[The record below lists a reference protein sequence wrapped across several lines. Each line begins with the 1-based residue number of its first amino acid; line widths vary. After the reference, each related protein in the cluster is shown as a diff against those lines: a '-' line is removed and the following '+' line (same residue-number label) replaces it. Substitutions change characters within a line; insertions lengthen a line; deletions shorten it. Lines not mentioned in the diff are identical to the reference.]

1 MYHAM
6 ISPAYL
12 TAGNGA
18 EQTPK
23 ISMGDDDNRTG
34 VYRFSFQVNNLSDRE
49 QVYTLDG
56 VALTDQVNLDYPG
69 YTFMGE
75 TSRAL
80 GASVVFSAENGQLP
94 KLYDVNGD
102 GAVDMT
108 DVQVLL
114 DGVNGLEKLSETVRQ
129 DFDLNG
135 DGILDTADVQILFEK
150 VSAGFTA
157 LDVVKVP
164 ANGTAFTV
172 HVTVTLTD
180 ADKAYMDEYYE
191 KWHLRG
197 RFCPAVCPERGQGGP
212 EPSPSWDSTATG
224 AIPRSLTLA
233 GTMRA
238 RMCCA
243 TGIPMCFLPTMVPAI
258 PIWD

>member
-1 MYHAM
+1 
-6 ISPAYL
+6 
-12 TAGNGA
+12 
-18 EQTPK
+18 
-23 ISMGDDDNRTG
+23 MGDDDNRTG

-164 ANGTAFTV
+164 ANGTA
-172 HVTVTLTD
+172 TD
-180 ADKAYMDEYYE
+180 TCYGDLDRCGQGLHGRVYE
-191 KWHLRG
+191 NGLRG
-197 RFCPAVCPERGQGGP
+197 RLCQGCMP
-212 EPSPSWDSTATG
+212 
-224 AIPRSLTLA
+224 
-233 GTMRA
+233 RA
-238 RMCCA
+238 RNGW
-243 TGIPMCFLPTMVPAI
+243 T
-258 PIWD
+258 

>member
-1 MYHAM
+1 
-6 ISPAYL
+6 
-12 TAGNGA
+12 
-18 EQTPK
+18 
-23 ISMGDDDNRTG
+23 
-34 VYRFSFQVNNLSDRE
+34 
-49 QVYTLDG
+49 
-56 VALTDQVNLDYPG
+56 
-69 YTFMGE
+69 MGE

-135 DGILDTADVQILFEK
+135 DGILTRQMCRSSLRR
-150 VSAGFTA
+150 SAGFTA

-164 ANGTAFTV
+164 ANGTAGF
-172 HVTVTLTD
+172 TVTLTD

-191 KWHLRG
+191 NG
-197 RFCPAVCPERGQGGP
+197 IYVDGGFVRLYAQS
-212 EPSPSWDSTATG
+212 EDGWT
-224 AIPRSLTLA
+224 
-233 GTMRA
+233 
-238 RMCCA
+238 
-243 TGIPMCFLPTMVPAI
+243 
-258 PIWD
+258 

>member
-1 MYHAM
+1 M

-12 TAGNGA
+12 TPVTARSRRPRSPWV
-18 EQTPK
+18 TTT
-23 ISMGDDDNRTG
+23 TG
-34 VYRFSFQVNNLSDRE
+34 PVYRFSFQVNNLSDRE

-135 DGILDTADVQILFEK
+135 DGILTRQMCRSSLRR
-150 VSAGFTA
+150 SLPA
-157 LDVVKVP
+157 LPPWVVR
-164 ANGTAFTV
+164 ACQRHGRYS
-172 HVTVTLTD
+172 TVTLTD

-197 RFCPAVCPERGQGGP
+197 RGFVRLYAQSEDRGGP
-212 EPSPSWDSTATG
+212 EPSLHGDSTATG

>member
-1 MYHAM
+1 
-6 ISPAYL
+6 
-12 TAGNGA
+12 
-18 EQTPK
+18 
-23 ISMGDDDNRTG
+23 
-34 VYRFSFQVNNLSDRE
+34 
-49 QVYTLDG
+49 
-56 VALTDQVNLDYPG
+56 
-69 YTFMGE
+69 MGE

-164 ANGTAFTV
+164 ANGTATV

-191 KWHLRG
+191 NG
-197 RFCPAVCPERGQGGP
+197 IYVDGFCPAVCPERGRGGP

-224 AIPRSLTLA
+224 RFQGL
-233 GTMRA
+233 
-238 RMCCA
+238 
-243 TGIPMCFLPTMVPAI
+243 
-258 PIWD
+258 